1 MVSFPGYEKTIKS
14 VYDNAQEQVFTHWN
28 GCSEAEKK
36 ALLDELSSV
45 DFAALSSLYATAQ
58 EPVKFDMDFGPAPFV
73 TRPKDDSGKARWEKA
88 KNEGEA
94 YLRGG
99 KVAAFVVAGG
109 QGSRLGFEGPKGA
122 FRMSPVKNK
131 PLFQIHAEK
140 IHACS
145 RKYGYAIPFFVMT
158 SGLNHRATVDL
169 FEESGYFGLDRKD
182 VFFFPQN
189 MIPSM
194 DTKGKLILSSKCGI
208 FKNPDGH
215 GGSLTALRT
224 SGALDE
230 MKKRGIETIS
240 YFQIDNPTVNIVDPF
255 FIGFHAGAH
264 AEVSSKALI
273 KAYPEEKVGNFVRYP
288 DGHETVIEYSDL
300 PKEKA
305 FEKNADGSLVYA
317 AGSIAIH
324 LFDRAFVERITSGGS
339 LSLPFH
345 VANKKIKQ
353 YTGTG
358 TAEIDGYKFEKFVFD
373 AIPLASASCI
383 IETLREE
390 EFAPVK
396 NASGVDSVETSQKL
410 MDGLFRSWCAERG
423 IKIPK
428 GVKVLE
434 ISPEVAVCAEDLDPG
449 LVIPDLEKAYI
460 GK

>member
-1 MVSFPGYEKTIKS
+1 MVNFPGYEKTIKS
-14 VYDNAQEQVFTHWN
+14 VYDYAQEQVFAYWN
-28 GCSEAEKK
+28 ECSDQDKK
-36 ALLDELSSV
+36 TLLDELTTV
-45 DFAALSSLYATAQ
+45 DFADLSSLYSSAQ
-58 EPVKFDMDFGPAPFV
+58 QTVPFDMNFGPAPFIS
-73 TRPKDDSGKARWEKA
+73 RPKDETQKERWEKA
-88 KNEGEA
+88 KKDGEA

-122 FRMSPVKNK
+122 FCMSPVKNK

-140 IHACS
+140 IYTYS
-145 RKYGYAIPFFVMT
+145 RKYGYPVPFFIMT
-158 SGLNHRATVDL
+158 SGLNHKATVAL
-169 FEESGYFGLDRKD
+169 FEDNAYFGLDKKD

-230 MKKRGIETIS
+230 MRKRGIETIS
-240 YFQIDNPTVNIVDPF
+240 YFQIDNPTVNIIDPY
-255 FIGFHAGAH
+255 FIGFHVGAH
-264 AEVSSKALI
+264 SEVSSKALL
-273 KAYPEEKVGNFVRYP
+273 KAYAEEKVGNFVRYP

-305 FEKNADGSLVYA
+305 IETNADGSLRYA

-324 LFDRAFVERITSGGS
+324 LFDRSFVERITSGGS

-345 VANKKIKQ
+345 VASKKIKQ
-353 YTGTG
+353 YTGDG

-383 IETLREE
+383 IETIREE

-396 NASGVDSVETSQKL
+396 NASGIDSVETSQKL
-410 MDGLFRSWCAERG
+410 MDELFRAWCAERG
-423 IKIPK
+423 IMVPAA
-428 GVKVLE
+428 VKVLE
-434 ISPEVAVCAEDLDPG
+434 ISPEIAVCAEDLDPG
-449 LVIPDLEKAYI
+449 LVIPNLERVYI

>member
-1 MVSFPGYEKTIKS
+1 MVNFPGYEKTIKS
-14 VYDNAQEQVFTHWN
+14 VYDNAQDQVFRYWN
-28 GCSEAEKK
+28 ECSEAEKK
-36 ALLDELSSV
+36 ALLDELSTV
-45 DFAALSSLYATAQ
+45 DFASLSSLYSTAL
-58 EPVKFDMDFGPAPFV
+58 EAVPFDMNFGPAPFIS
-73 TRPKDDSGKARWEKA
+73 RPKDAAGKAGWETA
-88 KNEGEA
+88 KKTGEA
-94 YLRGG
+94 YLRSG

-122 FRMSPVKNK
+122 FRMSPVRNK

-140 IHACS
+140 IRTYT
-145 RKYGYAIPFFVMT
+145 RKYGYPVPFFIMT
-158 SGLNHRATVDL
+158 SGLNHQATVSL
-169 FEESGYFGLDRKD
+169 FEENGYFGLAKKD

-194 DTKGKLILSSKCGI
+194 DTKGKLILSSKCAI

-230 MKKRGIETIS
+230 MRKRGIETIS
-240 YFQIDNPTVNIVDPF
+240 YFQIDNPTVNIIDPY
-255 FIGFHAGAH
+255 FIGYHVGAK
-264 AEVSSKALI
+264 AEVSSKALL

-288 DGHETVIEYSDL
+288 DGRETVIEYSDL
-300 PKEKA
+300 PREKA
-305 FEKNADGSLVYA
+305 FEKNADGSLTYA

-353 YTGTG
+353 FTGEG
-358 TAEIDGYKFEKFVFD
+358 TAEIDGYKFEKFVFN

-383 IETLREE
+383 IETVREE

-396 NASGVDSVETSQKL
+396 NASGIDSVETSQKL
-410 MDGLFRSWCAERG
+410 MDNLFRSWCAERG
-423 IKIPK
+423 IGIPA

-449 LVIPDLEKAYI
+449 LVIPDLEKVYI